1 MQNVEKGRSY
11 CVGATNSWELR
22 FYTYNIK
29 VLRSQIWCALWKKI
43 HVASNGLNSS
53 ILMQEKIAVL
63 LDTVGL
69 C

>member
-1 MQNVEKGRSY
+1 MVCYMEK
-11 CVGATNSWELR
+11 
-22 FYTYNIK
+22 F
-29 VLRSQIWCALWKKI
+29 

-53 ILMQEKIAVL
+53 ILMREKIAVL